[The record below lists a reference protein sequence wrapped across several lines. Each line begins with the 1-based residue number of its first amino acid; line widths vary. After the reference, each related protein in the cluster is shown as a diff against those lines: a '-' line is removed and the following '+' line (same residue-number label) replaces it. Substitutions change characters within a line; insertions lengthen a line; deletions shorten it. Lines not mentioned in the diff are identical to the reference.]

1 MHRIDGDGNVDN
13 LFVEGNPAT
22 GQEATQVTDD
32 WLNAVQEEIAAVI
45 EAAGLTL
52 DKEDNAQLLAA
63 VMSILSSVAT
73 GPALAVNVKDTD
85 EVLVS
90 GKGIEINGQN
100 YILGSSFY
108 KQFTG
113 LSNGY
118 NAVYVKA
125 PAAGNTITADEIE
138 ASTSMP
144 TLSYAKGGWYDAT
157 GEKKAIGFIYVASG
171 AIQESYLAGR
181 WVVFPNPRTLLDTT
195 SPATSATAI
204 SAGVPAVGRLRV
216 LLGGCVSETG
226 SSTGVFLY
234 IFDGDAAGSTWT
246 PCVLAEGPTGTNW
259 AARGEFTLHTDLS
272 GQVKYKAKAA
282 TNWAF
287 IAMHA
292 FELPWGM

>member
-1 MHRIDGDGNVDN
+1 MHRIDGDGHVDN
-13 LFVEGNPAT
+13 MFVEGNPAT
-22 GQEATQVTDD
+22 GQEATRVTAD
-32 WLNAVQEEIAAVI
+32 WLNAVQEEAVAVI
-45 EAAGLTL
+45 EAAGLAL
-52 DKEDNAQLLAA
+52 DKEDNTQLLAA
-63 VMSILSSVAT
+63 IMSILSSVAT

-85 EVLVS
+85 EILVS

-113 LSNGY
+113 LSDGH
-118 NAVYVKA
+118 NAVYVKP
-125 PAAGNTITADEIE
+125 PASGNTITADEIE

-144 TLSYAKGGWYDAT
+144 TLSYAKAGWYDAT
-157 GEKKAIGFIYVASG
+157 GQKRAISFIYVSSG
-171 AIQESYLAGR
+171 SIQEFYTAGKWLA
-181 WVVFPNPRTLLDTT
+181 FPDPRTILDSS
-195 SPATSATAI
+195 SPATTATAI

-216 LLGGCVSETG
+216 LLGGVVSETG

-234 IFDGDAAGSTWT
+234 IFDGDAAGSLWT
-246 PCVLAEGPTGTNW
+246 PCILAEGPAGTNW
-259 AARGEFTLHTDLS
+259 AARGELIRFTDLS

-287 IAMHA
+287 IALHA